1 MKISMNVDLTPAELR
16 KLLGL
21 PDVEPFNE
29 NLMNKIQERM
39 EEGMDGYDPLTLFK
53 PYMAGSAA
61 GMDLFSKWMAA
72 AMGSAGQGKS
82 EG

>member
-29 NLMNKIQERM
+29 NLMSKIQERM
-39 EEGMDGYDPLTLFK
+39 EAGMDGYDPLTLFK
-53 PYMAGSAA
+53 PYLAGSAA
-61 GMDLFSKWMAA
+61 GMDLFSKWMTA
-72 AMGSAGQGKS
+72 AMGSGGGKPES
-82 EG
+82 